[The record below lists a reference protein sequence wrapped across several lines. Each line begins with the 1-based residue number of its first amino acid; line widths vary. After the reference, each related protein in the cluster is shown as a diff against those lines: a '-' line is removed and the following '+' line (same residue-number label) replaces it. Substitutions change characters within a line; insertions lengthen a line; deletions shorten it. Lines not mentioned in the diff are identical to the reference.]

1 MSSSKKHSKQ
11 TSLPPPSEETE
22 EKLAPTKQPLSRA
35 ATADTCHSINASN
48 PVMLINDSDDLE
60 KPMHKK
66 LEGKPMYEEKRQE
79 AME

>member
-1 MSSSKKHSKQ
+1 MC
-11 TSLPPPSEETE
+11 LEF
-22 EKLAPTKQPLSRA
+22 A
-35 ATADTCHSINASN
+35 AHTVLTG
-48 PVMLINDSDDLE
+48 PVMLINDSDELE

>member
-1 MSSSKKHSKQ
+1 
-11 TSLPPPSEETE
+11 
-22 EKLAPTKQPLSRA
+22 
-35 ATADTCHSINASN
+35 
-48 PVMLINDSDDLE
+48 MLINDSDDLE